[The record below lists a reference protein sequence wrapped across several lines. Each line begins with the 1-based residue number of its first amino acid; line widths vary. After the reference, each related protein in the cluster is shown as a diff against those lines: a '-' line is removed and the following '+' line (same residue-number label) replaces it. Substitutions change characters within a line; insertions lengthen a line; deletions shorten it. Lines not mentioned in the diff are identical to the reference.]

1 LRRRREDTLL
11 KIWGR
16 EDSLSVQK
24 VMWCI
29 RELDIPYEQIN
40 LGKGYDS
47 PNQPWYLKM
56 NPTGTIPTID
66 DDGFILWESNAIVK
80 YLCAKHSPGN
90 LSPTDPHEYA
100 DADRWISWQ
109 GTTLWPP
116 MREVLLKLVRMP
128 EDKRD
133 PNRIAELVATVTEHW
148 EVLNG
153 RLDGRKYIMG
163 ERFTM
168 ADIVFGPHIYRWF
181 TYPIPRPNLP
191 HLRAWYERFLT
202 HKYYKP
208 RFTAGDV
215 VTAAK
220 E

>member
-1 LRRRREDTLL
+1 ML

-116 MREVLLKLVRMP
+116 MRQILLTLVRMP
-128 EDKRD
+128 EDQARSTSAS
-133 PNRIAELVATVTEHW
+133 PSWSPTVTEHW
-148 EVLNG
+148 TVLERPAG
-153 RLDGRKYIMG
+153 RPQVHHGRALHDGRHRVRAAHLPLVHLPDPAAG
-163 ERFTM
+163 ACRTC
-168 ADIVFGPHIYRWF
+168 GPG
-181 TYPIPRPNLP
+181 TSGSC
-191 HLRAWYERFLT
+191 T
-202 HKYYKP
+202 HKHYRP

-215 VTAAK
+215 VTGV
-220 E
+220 ES

>member
-1 LRRRREDTLL
+1 ML

-24 VMWCI
+24 VMWCV
-29 RELDIPYEQIN
+29 RELGIPFEQIN
-40 LGKGYDS
+40 AGKQYGVI
-47 PNQPWYLKM
+47 NEPWYLKM

-90 LSPTDPHEYA
+90 LSPVDPHDYA

-116 MREVLLKLVRMP
+116 MRQILLGLVRTP
-128 EDKRD
+128 EGQRD
-133 PNRIAELVATVTEHW
+133 NARIDDLVAEVTRYWTV
-148 EVLNG
+148 
-153 RLDGRKYIMG
+153 LDGRLKGRKFIMG

-181 TYPIPRPNLP
+181 TYPIPRPDLP
-191 HLRAWYERFLT
+191 HLRAWYQRFCERP
-202 HKYYKP
+202 HYNP

-215 VTAAK
+215 VAGLRY
-220 E
+220 

>member
-1 LRRRREDTLL
+1 MTTASCSGNRTPSR
-11 KIWGR
+11 
-16 EDSLSVQK
+16 
-24 VMWCI
+24 
-29 RELDIPYEQIN
+29 N
-40 LGKGYDS
+40 
-47 PNQPWYLKM
+47 
-56 NPTGTIPTID
+56 
-66 DDGFILWESNAIVK
+66 
-80 YLCAKHSPGN
+80 SPGN

-128 EDKRD
+128 ENKRD
-133 PNRIAELVATVTEHW
+133 PKRIAELVATVTEHW

-153 RLDGRKYIMG
+153 RLEGRKYIMG

-181 TYPIPRPNLP
+181 TYPIPRPDLP
-191 HLRAWYERFLT
+191 PLRAWYERFLA
-202 HKYYKP
+202 HKYYQP
-208 RFTAGDV
+208 RFTAGDII
-215 VTAAK
+215 TAAK

>member
-1 LRRRREDTLL
+1 
-11 KIWGR
+11 
-16 EDSLSVQK
+16 
-24 VMWCI
+24 MWCI
-29 RELDIPYEQIN
+29 RELGIPYEQIN
-40 LGKGYDS
+40 LGKGYES

-80 YLCAKHSPGN
+80 YLCAKHSRGN

-133 PNRIAELVATVTEHW
+133 PKRIAELVATVTEHW
-148 EVLNG
+148 AVLNG
-153 RLDGRKYIMG
+153 RLEGRKYIMG

-168 ADIVFGPHIYRWF
+168 ADIVFGPHVYRWF
-181 TYPIPRPNLP
+181 TYPIQRPNLP

>member
-1 LRRRREDTLL
+1 ML

-24 VMWCI
+24 AMWCV
-29 RELDIPYEQIN
+29 RELEIPFEQIN
-40 LGKGYDS
+40 AGRQYGII
-47 PNQPWYLKM
+47 NEPWYLAM

-66 DDGFILWESNAIVK
+66 DDGFVLWESNAIVK

-90 LSPTDPHEYA
+90 LSPTDSREYA

-116 MREVLLKLVRMP
+116 MRQLLLNLVRTD
-128 EDKRD
+128 EANRDKALITR
-133 PNRIAELVATVTEHW
+133 LVATVTKDW
-148 EVLNG
+148 TV
-153 RLDGRKYIMG
+153 LDGRLAGRQYVMG
-163 ERFTM
+163 DRFTM
-168 ADIVFGPHIYRWF
+168 ADIVFGPHVFRWF
-181 TYPIPRPNLP
+181 TYPIDRPELP
-191 HLRAWYERFLT
+191 HLAAWYERLKARE
-202 HKYYKP
+202 HYKP

-215 VTAAK
+215 VVAAR

>member
-1 LRRRREDTLL
+1 ML

-24 VMWCI
+24 VMWCV
-29 RELDIPYEQIN
+29 RELGIPFEQIN
-40 LGKGYDS
+40 AGKQYGVI
-47 PNQPWYLKM
+47 NEPWYLAM

-90 LSPTDPHEYA
+90 LSPVDPHDYA

-116 MREVLLKLVRMP
+116 MRQILLGLVRTP
-128 EDKRD
+128 EGQRD
-133 PNRIAELVATVTEHW
+133 NARIDDLVAEVTRYWTV
-148 EVLNG
+148 
-153 RLDGRKYIMG
+153 LDGRLKGRKFIMG

-181 TYPIPRPNLP
+181 TYPIPRPDLP
-191 HLRAWYERFLT
+191 HLRAWYQRFCERP
-202 HKYYKP
+202 HYNP

-215 VTAAK
+215 VAGLRY
-220 E
+220 

>member
-1 LRRRREDTLL
+1 ML

-24 VMWCI
+24 VMWCV
-29 RELDIPYEQIN
+29 RELGIPFEQIN
-40 LGKGYDS
+40 AGKQYGVI
-47 PNQPWYLKM
+47 NEPWYLKM

-90 LSPTDPHEYA
+90 LSPVDPHDYA

-116 MREVLLKLVRMP
+116 MRQILLGLVRTP
-128 EDKRD
+128 EGQRD
-133 PNRIAELVATVTEHW
+133 NARIDDLVAEVTRYWTV
-148 EVLNG
+148 
-153 RLDGRKYIMG
+153 LDGRLKGRKFIMG

-181 TYPIPRPNLP
+181 TYPIPRPDLP
-191 HLRAWYERFLT
+191 HLRAWYERFCERPN
-202 HKYYKP
+202 YQP

-215 VTAAK
+215 VAGLRY
-220 E
+220 

>member
-1 LRRRREDTLL
+1 MLL

-29 RELDIPYEQIN
+29 REIDIPYEQIN
-40 LGKGYDS
+40 LGKGYES

-100 DADRWISWQ
+100 DADRWMSWQ

-133 PNRIAELVATVTEHW
+133 PKRIAELVATVTEHW
-148 EVLNG
+148 QVLNG
-153 RLDGRKYIMG
+153 RLEGRKYIMG

-168 ADIVFGPHIYRWF
+168 ADIVFGPHVYRWF
-181 TYPIPRPNLP
+181 TYSIPRPNLP
-191 HLRAWYERFLT
+191 HLRGWYERFLT
-202 HKYYKP
+202 HKYYTP